1 MGSSASRSRYETG
14 FVTYTAHAQHLAV
27 FVTVV
32 SSDFATTT
40 TTATT
45 ATIATAY
52 SYSDFV
58 SVREAKE
65 GSKGKRKRRKIFRR
79 TGDEDEDLG

>member
-40 TTATT
+40 TTA